1 MRPPIP
7 ILATP
12 TTAARKAFLQAVYA
26 AGFNWCGGRR
36 PLEEYDDSSYQHAYL
51 RLDDLY
57 VDRGPSILFTDWPK
71 QITALLEDGTLVN
84 SPRQFISYVKRHDWR
99 GDPTT

>member
-12 TTAARKAFLQAVYA
+12 TPAARKTFLQAVYA
-26 AGFNWCGGRR
+26 AGFNWCGTRR
-36 PLEEYDDSSYQHAYL
+36 SLDDSDDPAYQHAYL
-51 RLDDLY
+51 RLDGPY
-57 VDRGPSILFTDWPK
+57 VDRGPSVLFTDYPQ
-71 QITALLEDGTLVN
+71 QITDLLEDGTLVN